1 MYTDV
6 STDPNTEANA
16 LPATDRV
23 YAALRTAIR
32 AGQVSPWDRLT
43 EKSVASEFAV
53 SRTPV
58 RESIARLVAEGLLQ
72 RHSNGFGLVL
82 PSPDALGGLYEAR
95 LALELQGIRRV
106 AHGPAE
112 YDADLLAALSGQ
124 WQQLRADLP
133 EPAPQMVALDEAF
146 HCSVLEAAGEPALVS
161 VLVHVNDRIRAL
173 RMYGYMASDRL
184 ALAAEQHLQILDLLS
199 LKEYDGAEIAM
210 TEHIVS
216 SRHAALARALHK
228 KPAHGFA
235 GTAPPETMA
244 HWP

>member
-1 MYTDV
+1 MYTDA
-6 STDPNTEANA
+6 STDPNTEAAA

-32 AGQVSPWDRLT
+32 AGHVSPWDRLT
-43 EKSVASEFAV
+43 EKSVASEFGV

-72 RHSNGFGLVL
+72 KHTNGFGLVL
-82 PSPDALGGLYEAR
+82 PSPDVLGGLYEAR

-112 YDADLLAALSGQ
+112 YDAAMLCALSTQ
-124 WQQLRADLP
+124 WEQLRADMP
-133 EPAPQMVALDEAF
+133 EPALHMVALDEAF

-173 RMYGYMASDRL
+173 RMYGYMTSDRL
-184 ALAAEQHLQILDLLS
+184 AIAAEQHLTILDLLA
-199 LKEYDGAEIAM
+199 LQDFDAAEAAM
-210 TEHIVS
+210 TDHITS

-228 KPAHGFA
+228 KPAHGFT
-235 GTAPPETMA
+235 GTVPTDTFTR
-244 HWP
+244 